1 MDRLEAEIRVSGHE
15 NETDK
20 SADKKKNVNEPSV
33 DQLERKI
40 EISGHEKDKK
50 ELNLKQ
56 KLNISEPSVDAIEKV
71 LEVKGHGGEE
81 GKITKKVSV
90 NEPSVNEAEK
100 ELRVRGHDNET
111 LSTDDKRI
119 LNMEPQVDGRLPY
132 DRFKYGRVMRAEKLK
147 HVEPSF
153 DQLEKM
159 IEIKNGSLNEAPRVN
174 RSDTLPSLDGF
185 HGVLMLDDE
194 SALVND
200 STRVKPADL
209 DDFKKWMTDQ
219 ASENRLDRFKRL
231 NDEFETLNRKME
243 DHDVQRA
250 DRDADEDARGKPSEK
265 LKRAIREI
273 EMADRK
279 KRTKTDL

>member
-15 NETDK
+15 NDTDEPV
-20 SADKKKNVNEPSV
+20 KNVNEPSV

-50 ELNLKQ
+50 ELNAKKQ

-71 LEVKGHGGEE
+71 LEVKGHEGEGGT
-81 GKITKKVSV
+81 TKKVFV

-111 LSTDDKRI
+111 LPSSDNNKRI

-159 IEIKNGSLNEAPRVN
+159 IEIKNGSLNEAPEIRRN
-174 RSDTLPSLDGF
+174 DTLPSLDGF
-185 HGVLMLDDE
+185 HGVLMFDNE

-200 STRVKPADL
+200 SSRIKPADL
-209 DDFKKWMTDQ
+209 DDFKKWMTNQ
-219 ASENRLDRFKRL
+219 ASESRLDRFKRL

-250 DRDADEDARGKPSEK
+250 DRDADEEARGKPSEK

-279 KRTKTDL
+279 KRAKTDL